1 MSGSSKDNEIS
12 QDLDLPG
19 TLSEQTLALFLE
31 ENDLDAVTD
40 VLVDALE
47 EALSILHNEIRG
59 EILH

>member
-1 MSGSSKDNEIS
+1 MS

-47 EALSILHNEIRG
+47 EALSILQNEIRG

>member
-1 MSGSSKDNEIS
+1 MNMS

>member
-1 MSGSSKDNEIS
+1 MSGSSKDNEMS

>member
-1 MSGSSKDNEIS
+1 MS

-47 EALSILHNEIRG
+47 EALLILHNEIRG